1 MSDDCS
7 ITGSCIQRDRMLG
20 IVALLGIEIT
30 ESLKEHVCKCFLYI
44 DFPSSPDNVLI
55 RFFFLACYVMLLYR
69 RVSELCYL
77 IAQKN
82 ILTSLFSDFQL

>member
-1 MSDDCS
+1 
-7 ITGSCIQRDRMLG
+7 MLG
-20 IVALLGIEIT
+20 IVALLGIEST
-30 ESLKEHVCKCFLYI
+30 EGLKEHVCKCFLYI

-55 RFFFLACYVMLLYR
+55 RFFLACYVILLYR
-69 RVSELCYL
+69 RVIELCYL